1 MIFEISFKKFFL
13 CKKFVNRVLP
23 PRILIGNIPEKCN
36 FVY

>member
-23 PRILIGNIPEKCN
+23 RILIGNIPEKCN
-36 FVY
+36 FVH

>member
-13 CKKFVNRVLP
+13 CKQFENPVLP
-23 PRILIGNIPEKCN
+23 HHILIGNITETCN